1 MEDMG
6 MTAEQKVK
14 KQYPGA
20 WANYFGLYWRIES
33 EPGLNG
39 YYLSG
44 GCETD
49 LDAWADALRRI
60 KAGGKA

>member
-1 MEDMG
+1 MEDVE

-14 KQYPGA
+14 KQYPGVGA
-20 WANYFGLYWRIES
+20 YYFGLYWRIES
-33 EPGLNG
+33 EPVLNG

>member
-1 MEDMG
+1 MEDVE
-6 MTAEQKVK
+6 MTAKQEVK